1 MKSDSD
7 KSYQFV
13 VLYGA
18 NLAQEKQKKDLKEL
32 VEFVESKGSKLSF
45 VDWGEKTLAYE
56 IEDNTSAN
64 FWLGEIKT
72 SEKKPMNWNELA
84 TFLNRNKLIIRHLI
98 LKN

>member
-18 NLAQEKQKKDLKEL
+18 NLSAEKQKKDLKGL
-32 VEFVESKGSKLSF
+32 VGFVESQGAKLSF
-45 VDWGEKTLAYE
+45 KDWGEKSLAYE
-56 IEDNTSAN
+56 IEGNTSAN
-64 FWLGEIKT
+64 FWLGDIKVDA
-72 SEKKPMNWNELA
+72 KKAFEWSKLA